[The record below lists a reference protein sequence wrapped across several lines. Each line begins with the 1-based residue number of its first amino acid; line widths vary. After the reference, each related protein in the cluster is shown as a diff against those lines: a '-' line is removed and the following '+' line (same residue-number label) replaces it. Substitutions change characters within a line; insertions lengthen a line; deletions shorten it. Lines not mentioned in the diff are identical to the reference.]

1 MYLPRVNTCIDFL
14 SKNRIY
20 LHLKQLNNRSL
31 VSMFGTH
38 NVCSKKIFALI
49 EHSFFFFL
57 TKPTEHSY
65 TSGYLVSKGSI
76 HH

>member
-1 MYLPRVNTCIDFL
+1 MYLQRVNTCIDFL

-49 EHSFFFFL
+49 EHSFFFF
-57 TKPTEHSY
+57 
-65 TSGYLVSKGSI
+65 
-76 HH
+76 